1 MGCRRWLLIVLGVT
15 ILSGC
20 SSASQL
26 ASPSPLATVV
36 ARPLPS
42 AEMSQSLSFDAANR
56 TATLTMVANVPGTP
70 SDFNYNGYTT
80 GALVIPVPKGWDVT
94 VHCNDDPAATY
105 AHSCTVVRGPEAKTP
120 AFPGAILPD
129 PTGTGFVTAGEKKTF
144 RFTAGAPLVGRFACL
159 VLRDD
164 AGEGRG
170 PIQDLHAGE
179 PSLGTKLYA
188 GPALGLVLLTSV
200 A

>member
-1 MGCRRWLLIVLGVT
+1 MGGRRWLLIVLGVI

-20 SSASQL
+20 GSASQL

-56 TATLTMVANVPGTP
+56 TVTLTMVANVPGTP
-70 SDFNYNGYTT
+70 SDFNYNGYTN
-80 GALVIPVPKGWDVT
+80 GALVITVPKGWDVT

-120 AFPGAILPD
+120 AFPGASLPD

-144 RFTAGAPLVGRFACL
+144 RFTPGAPFVGRFACL
-159 VLRDD
+159 LIGHESGGMWATFQVVN
-164 AGEGRG
+164 G
-170 PIQDLHAGE
+170 GE
-179 PSLGTKLYA
+179 PSLGTKL
-188 GPALGLVLLTSV
+188 
-200 A
+200 